1 MADPYGYGRPT
12 DVALTDS
19 INTFRRKVNQ
29 IGNDIGNKLRL
40 DSGTDSL
47 WGYVPSF
54 HSDSDIVGAL
64 LELDYRIREQDS
76 DLYLRTDGGD
86 LFIVNGKKGNAIHMQ
101 LTWDSAANTVELDF
115 PRHSVT
121 IDAAGD
127 ISLDADG
134 GDVFLKDAGTQYGA
148 LTNSSG
154 NLVVKSGTS
163 TVMTG
168 SGNNATF
175 NNNVD
180 IDNDLTVD
188 RDAQVT
194 RDLNVD
200 GLTTLDSTTIDG
212 TLDVNDS
219 ANISG
224 NLTVTG
230 STILNGHVDLGD
242 GTGDNI
248 SIVGRVDTNI
258 IPDADDTYD
267 LGSSGLQWKDLYVD
281 GTANIDSLVADT
293 ADINAGTIDN
303 TTVGASTPSTG
314 NFTTLNATTTTLD
327 STTVDGPL
335 SVTGATTLSSTL
347 AVTGQTDLNGHVNLG
362 DADADNISIIGRVDT
377 SIIPDADGSL
387 DLGSSG
393 LEWRN
398 LYIDG
403 TANIDSLVADTA
415 DINAGTIDNTSVGA
429 STPSTGNF
437 TTLNATTTT
446 LDSTTVDG
454 SLLVSDSAYVVG
466 NLNIG
471 GNVDISGTLVVDGTV
486 NFKSGSSGAITL
498 GDTNTDNVVFNADV
512 NSHIIPN
519 TDDTYDLGSS
529 GQQWRNLYVDG
540 TANIDALVAD
550 TADINGG
557 SVDGATI
564 GANSAST
571 GNFTTLNAT
580 TTTLDST
587 TIDGPLDLNGAADI
601 SGNVVTSGTLVTG
614 TALTT
619 TATDHAAAINELDSD
634 IGIIANMTTTTKL
647 SVIAAI
653 NELNSRIID
662 VYDSAGTLLNP
673 A

>member
-1 MADPYGYGRPT
+1 MADPYGYDRPT

-40 DSGTDSL
+40 DSGTDPL

-54 HSDSDIVGAL
+54 HNDSDIVGAL
-64 LELDYRIREQDS
+64 LELDYRVREQDS

-362 DADADNISIIGRVDT
+362 DADADNISIVGRVDT

-564 GANSAST
+564 GASSAST

-601 SGNVVTSGTLVTG
+601 SGNVVTGGTLVTG
-614 TALTT
+614 TSLTT

-634 IGIIANMTTTTKL
+634 VGTISSMTTTDKS